1 MRGAWVALA
10 MILLAGWASGAR
22 AEATLRCEMKFTLS
36 SWSFLYRSAKGEGT
50 IRCADGQTVPVR
62 LRAQGGGLTAGK
74 TTIDDGHGEFSA
86 VNHVDELLGSYASA
100 EAHAGAVRSA
110 DGNLLTKGPVSLAL
124 GGTGRGWDLGLS
136 LGRLKIER
144 R

>member
-1 MRGAWVALA
+1 MRKLGVCMLVAG
-10 MILLAGWASGAR
+10 LLASASSAR
-22 AEATLRCEMKFTLS
+22 AEANLRCEMKFTLR

-50 IRCADGQTVPVR
+50 IHCSDGQTLPVR
-62 LRAQGGGLTAGK
+62 LRAQGGGITAGK

-86 VNHVDELLGSYASA
+86 VNTLDELLGSYAAA

-110 DGNLLTKGPVSLAL
+110 GGDLLTKGPVSLAL